1 MTSFSHQASGFLGC
15 VHIVSCEAF
24 QDTVSCSKL
33 LESYTASLH
42 RACRPGGGTIQKP
55 ERLRIRDWSLAAN
68 EKRRQSRG
76 QAFALFALSIPPPT
90 QQLFSLA
97 SWGPLQNLPHLACSL
112 PMTPFLLGQRRKGRQ
127 GRLREGIEHQP
138 PADITS

>member
-68 EKRRQSRG
+68 EKRTQSRG
-76 QAFALFALSIPPPT
+76 QVFALFPLSIPP
-90 QQLFSLA
+90 LHSSFSPWPPGA
-97 SWGPLQNLPHLACSL
+97 HFNLPYLTCCL